1 MRHTWPNGRTFLSL
15 ARLPGLPTVWSNCL
29 AGWLLSGGDT
39 HSPGRLLWCGLG
51 ASCLYLGGTFLN
63 DFFDVDFDRQQRS
76 NRPIPAGL
84 VARDVVG
91 QLGILWLIAGGAILV
106 LGARANLTLV
116 FMLAVA
122 VFVYNLIHK
131 ATELSPL
138 LLGFCRFLL
147 YLLAGATAPEGLAG
161 ISIWSGLAIGCYVA
175 GLSWFARRQ
184 AIRGPIRRW
193 PLILLAVPLGL
204 AWISN
209 ANEHR
214 HVAVALGLLLC
225 LWIIPWLSHALRE
238 REPNIRMTVSGL
250 VAGIVLVD
258 LLAVGGHSTI
268 VTLAFAALFMT
279 VLLAQRYLPET

>member
-1 MRHTWPNGRTFLSL
+1 
-15 ARLPGLPTVWSNCL
+15 
-29 AGWLLSGGDT
+29 
-39 HSPGRLLWCGLG
+39 
-51 ASCLYLGGTFLN
+51 
-63 DFFDVDFDRQQRS
+63 
-76 NRPIPAGL
+76 
-84 VARDVVG
+84 G

-106 LGARANLTLV
+106 LGARASLTLAL
-116 FMLAVA
+116 MLAVA
-122 VFVYNLIHK
+122 IVLYNLIHK

-147 YLLAGATAPEGLAG
+147 YLLAGATAPNGLAG
-161 ISIWSGLAIGCYVA
+161 ITIWSGLAIGCYVA

-209 ANEHR
+209 ADEDR

-225 LWIIPWLSHALRE
+225 LWILPWLSHALRE

-250 VAGIVLVD
+250 TAGIVLVD

-268 VTLAFAALFMT
+268 VTLGFAALFTT

>member
-1 MRHTWPNGRTFLSL
+1 MPHTWPNGRTFLSL

-29 AGWLLSGGDT
+29 AGWLLSGGHT
-39 HSPGRLLWCGLG
+39 HSPARLLWCSLG

-63 DFFDVDFDRQQRS
+63 DFFDVDFDRQQRA

-106 LGARANLTLV
+106 LGARASLALV
-116 FMLAVA
+116 LMLAA
-122 VFVYNLIHK
+122 AIFVYNLIHK

-147 YLLAGATAPEGLAG
+147 YLLAGAAAPNGLAG
-161 ISIWSGLAIGCYVA
+161 IAIWSGLAIGCYVA
-175 GLSWFARRQ
+175 GLTWFARRQ

-209 ANEHR
+209 ADEHR

-225 LWIIPWLSHALRE
+225 LWILPWLNHALRE

-250 VAGIVLVD
+250 IAGIVLVD
-258 LLAVGGHSTI
+258 LLAVGGHSTS
-268 VTLAFAALFMT
+268 VTLVFAAFFLT

>member
-1 MRHTWPNGRTFLSL
+1 MPHTWPNGRTLLSL
-15 ARLPGLPTVWSNCL
+15 ARLPGLITVWSNCL

-39 HSPGRLLWCGLG
+39 HSPARLLWCSLG

-63 DFFDVDFDRQQRS
+63 DFFDVDFDRQQRP

-106 LGARANLTLV
+106 LGARVGLTLAL
-116 FMLAVA
+116 MLAVA
-122 VFVYNLIHK
+122 VFAYNLIHK

-147 YLLAGATAPEGLAG
+147 YLLAGATAPNGLAG
-161 ISIWSGLAIGCYVA
+161 IAIWSGLAIGCYIA

-184 AIRGPIRRW
+184 GIRGPIRRW
-193 PLILLAVPLGL
+193 PLVLLAVPLGL

-209 ANEHR
+209 ADGDR

-225 LWIIPWLSHALRE
+225 LWILPWLSHALRE

-250 VAGIVLVD
+250 TAGIVLVD

-268 VTLAFAALFMT
+268 VTLVFAALFLA
-279 VLLAQRYLPET
+279 VLLAQRYLPES